1 MTVAELI
8 KELESFDQG
17 LHINIVAA
25 PNEEFLFGGV
35 EEICGKVI
43 ILADEF
49 PVFGENGFSEDEE

>member
-49 PVFGENGFSEDEE
+49 PEF

>member
-25 PNEEFLFGGV
+25 PNEEFPFGGV
-35 EEICGKVI
+35 EEFCGKVI
-43 ILADEF
+43 IIA
-49 PVFGENGFSEDEE
+49 GEWRKRNEYNNHNQ